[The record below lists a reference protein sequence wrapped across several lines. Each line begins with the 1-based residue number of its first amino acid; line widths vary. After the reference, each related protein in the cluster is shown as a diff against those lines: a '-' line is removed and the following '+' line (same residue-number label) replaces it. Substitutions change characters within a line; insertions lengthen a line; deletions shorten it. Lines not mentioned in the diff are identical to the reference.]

1 MSLSPA
7 EASVAAPFTSGIPNI
22 SCLIWLIL
30 EGRCAL
36 VTSFE
41 IFKYMALYSLIQFM
55 SILILY
61 TVSFYFDDVI
71 IIIVFIFNG
80 IRFRSCSL
88 SYSFFFLIFY
98 NLFRFVFILV
108 PFHVRKSAISFY

>member
-1 MSLSPA
+1 MKAANVGVSLSPA

-71 IIIVFIFNG
+71 IIIIVVSVNDILNKVCVH
-80 IRFRSCSL
+80 RFRSSL
-88 SYSFFFLIFY
+88 SYSFFFIIYLD
-98 NLFRFVFILV
+98 LFLF
-108 PFHVRKSAISFY
+108 